1 MAVLDTVLTW
11 GVNRTYVE
19 GKYGFNGE
27 GGKAARGGA
36 DKEWRWRIRRTGG
49 EEVQS
54 EWSKQVKEWSEHPE
68 D

>member
-19 GKYGFNGE
+19 GKYGFNE
-27 GGKAARGGA
+27 GRKAARGAA
-36 DKEWRWRIRRTGG
+36 DKEWWWRITRTGG

-54 EWSKQVKEWSEHPE
+54 E
-68 D
+68 